1 MQTTDADNNTTRV
14 GFWAEQYGI
23 YRSDLT
29 SEDDNENTLI
39 TGTPGKEGVQNSFA
53 MGTLLT
59 LSYYENIRRKPGYD
73 PETETYKGVPI
84 DYVVATMHKGLN
96 LNSQSGD
103 GNTIL
108 QNLQKGNRDYSNVT
122 INNANQLSY
131 TKTQLDPKFLEANN
145 PVEAVIDRK
154 IISENNKPFESS
166 INFINDN
173 K

>member
-1 MQTTDADNNTTRV
+1 
-14 GFWAEQYGI
+14 
-23 YRSDLT
+23 
-29 SEDDNENTLI
+29 
-39 TGTPGKEGVQNSFA
+39 
-53 MGTLLT
+53 
-59 LSYYENIRRKPGYD
+59 
-73 PETETYKGVPI
+73 
-84 DYVVATMHKGLN
+84 MHKGLN